1 MLTRPACGPA
11 CTELASAPHRIVF
24 NGRFLAQTRTGVQR
38 YGVETLCA
46 LDRCLGRDPG
56 RLRDTRFQLA
66 VPLDADVPML
76 DHFEIHTLPW
86 LRGHLW
92 EQVSLARFASGAG
105 LVNFSYSGPVF
116 KRTQLITLHDAGT
129 RADRGSYGWRYRLA
143 HDLLVRWLA
152 RRVDRIMTVSE
163 FSRSELICHLGVAPE
178 RLAVG
183 REGGEH
189 AKAEGNTVARVRR
202 LGLAPGRYL
211 LAVGSCKA
219 SKNLALLGRALELLP
234 DLSMPVAVA
243 GTSDMGIFK
252 GARPLPRSLRLLGF
266 VADADLY
273 ALYRHAA
280 WFILPSLYEGFGL
293 PAVEAMANGC
303 PVLAARTSALPEV
316 CGDAALYFDP
326 QDATS
331 LAGLLRQVGREPGL
345 RARLAAHGAQRLRQY
360 HWEANAQLL
369 LRQLLPQARDEAE
382 AASALLAPQTA
393 APAPGLDV
401 PAAPPLR
408 AANPS

>member
-1 MLTRPACGPA
+1 MLTRPARESA
-11 CTELASAPHRIVF
+11 CTDTSAPRRIVV

-38 YGVETLCA
+38 YGAETLCA
-46 LDRCLGRDPG
+46 LDRSLGRDPG
-56 RLRDTRFQLA
+56 RLRDTCFQLA

-76 DHFEIHTLPW
+76 EHFEIHTLPW

-92 EQVSLARFASGAG
+92 EQVSLARFARGAE

-116 KRTQLITLHDAGT
+116 KRAQLITLHDAGT
-129 RADRGSYGWRYRLA
+129 WADRDSYAWRYRLG
-143 HDLLVRWLA
+143 HGMLVRWLA
-152 RRVDRIMTVSE
+152 HRVARIMTVSE
-163 FSRSELICHLGVAPE
+163 FSRAELTRHLGLAPD

-189 AKAEGNTVARVRR
+189 ARAEGNTVARVRR
-202 LGLAPGRYL
+202 LGLMPGRYL
-211 LAVGSCKA
+211 LAVGSRKA

-234 DLSMPVAVA
+234 DLSLPVAVA
-243 GTSDMGIFK
+243 GASDMGIFK
-252 GARPLPRSLRLLGF
+252 GAQPLPRSLRLLGF

-303 PVLAARTSALPEV
+303 PVLAARAASMPEI

-326 QDATS
+326 QDPTS
-331 LAGLLRQVGREPGL
+331 LAGLLRQVSREPGL
-345 RARLAAHGAQRLRQY
+345 RARQVAHGARRLQLY
-360 HWEANAQLL
+360 HWEANAQVLL
-369 LRQLLPQARDEAE
+369 QQLFPQARDEA
-382 AASALLAPQTA
+382 AAGPVPA
-393 APAPGLDV
+393 APAAGPPALDV
-401 PAAPPLR
+401 PAAPPLG
-408 AANPS
+408 AANPF

>member
-1 MLTRPACGPA
+1 MLRWPARAPA
-11 CTELASAPHRIVF
+11 RTDTAALRRIVV

-38 YGVETLCA
+38 YGAETLCA

-56 RLRDTRFQLA
+56 RLRDTIFQLA

-76 DHFEIHTLPW
+76 EHFEIHTLPW

-92 EQVSLARFASGAG
+92 EQVSLARFASGAE

-116 KRTQLITLHDAGT
+116 KRAQLITLHDAGT
-129 RADRGSYGWRYRLA
+129 RADRGSYAWRYRLG
-143 HDLLVRWLA
+143 HDMLVRWLA

-163 FSRSELICHLGVAPE
+163 FSRSELVRHLGLAPG

-189 AKAEGNTVARVRR
+189 ARAEGNTVARVRR
-202 LGLAPGRYL
+202 LGLEPGRYL
-211 LAVGSCKA
+211 LAVGSRKA
-219 SKNLALLGRALELLP
+219 SKNLPLLGRALELLP
-234 DLSMPVAVA
+234 DLGLPVAVA
-243 GTSDMGIFK
+243 GATDMGIFK
-252 GARPLPRSLRLLGF
+252 GAQPLPRSLRLLGF

-303 PVLAARTSALPEV
+303 PVLAARAAALPEV

-326 QDATS
+326 QDAAS
-331 LAGLLRQVGREPGL
+331 LAGLLRQVSRDAGL
-345 RARLAAHGAQRLRQY
+345 RARQVAHGARRLRQY
-360 HWEANAQLL
+360 HWAANAQVL
-369 LRQLLPQARDEAE
+369 LRQLFPQAGDEAA
-382 AASALLAPQTA
+382 AASVPTA
-393 APAPGLDV
+393 AVPAATPGLDV
-401 PAAPPLR
+401 PLG
-408 AANPS
+408 AANPF

>member
-1 MLTRPACGPA
+1 MRPACEPA
-11 CTELASAPHRIVF
+11 CTDTAAPRRIVV
-24 NGRFLAQTRTGVQR
+24 NGRFLSQTRTGVQR
-38 YGVETLCA
+38 YGAETLCA

-76 DHFEIHTLPW
+76 EHFEIHTLPW

-92 EQVSLARFASGAG
+92 EQVSLARFAGGAE

-116 KRTQLITLHDAGT
+116 KRAQLITLHDAGT
-129 RADRGSYGWRYRLA
+129 RADRGSYAWRYRLG
-143 HDLLVRWLA
+143 HDMLVRWLV

-163 FSRSELICHLGVAPE
+163 FSRGELIRHVGVPPD
-178 RLAVG
+178 RLVVG

-189 AKAEGNTVARVRR
+189 ARAAGNTVARVRR

-211 LAVGSCKA
+211 LAVGSRKA

-234 DLSMPVAVA
+234 DLSLPLAVA
-243 GTSDMGIFK
+243 GASDMGIFK
-252 GARPLPRSLRLLGF
+252 GAQPLPRSLRLLGF

-303 PVLAARTSALPEV
+303 PVLAARAAAMPEV

-331 LAGLLRQVGREPGL
+331 LAGLLRQVNREPGL
-345 RARLAAHGAQRLRQY
+345 RARLAALGARRLQRY
-360 HWEANAQLL
+360 HWEANAQVLL
-369 LRQLLPQARDEAE
+369 QQLFPQARDEAV
-382 AASALLAPQTA
+382 AVPAVA
-393 APAPGLDV
+393 APFAVASNLDV
-401 PAAPPLR
+401 PAAAPSLE